1 MQIRRRPPS
10 PLVRVA
16 HLTYATPHP
25 ESEPRHILE
34 KIVWAKGE
42 ELEQARQRVP
52 LQELQQQVEQ
62 LPPTRGFRRA
72 LQQAPELPA
81 VIAEIKKAS
90 PSRGVIREDFDPVAL
105 ARAYAAAG
113 ASCISVL
120 TDRKFFQ
127 GSFAVLGA
135 VREAVPLPLL
145 CKDFILSPYQL
156 FQARAAGADAALLI
170 AAVLSDQDILYLRKV
185 ARQLG
190 LDCLVEVHDA
200 GEMER
205 ALALGVDLI
214 GINNRDLTT
223 FTTDL
228 AVTQRLAA
236 TYRQALSQ
244 GGAWVVSESGLR
256 EHKDL
261 EQVAAAGAQAVL
273 VGEALMGQP
282 DVAAALRTLR
292 GGAPRHSALA
302 QQQ

>member
-1 MQIRRRPPS
+1 MQIRRRPPN

-34 KIVWAKGE
+34 KIVWAKDVE
-42 ELEQARQRVP
+42 VDKARASVP

-62 LPPTRGFRRA
+62 LAPTRGFRGA
-72 LQQAPELPA
+72 LQAAPDSPA

-90 PSRGVIREDFDPVAL
+90 PSKGVIREDFDPVAL

-113 ASCISVL
+113 ATCISVL
-120 TDRKFFQ
+120 TDQQFFQ
-127 GSFAVLGA
+127 GSFAVLSA
-135 VREAVPLPLL
+135 VREAVTLPLL

-156 FQARAAGADAALLI
+156 FQARLAGADAVLLI
-170 AAVLSDQDILYLRKV
+170 AAILSDQDIRYLGKV

-190 LDCLVEVHDA
+190 LDCLVEVHGA
-200 GEMER
+200 QEMER
-205 ALALGVDLI
+205 SLALGANLI

-228 AVTQRLAA
+228 AVTQRLA
-236 TYRQALSQ
+236 TIYRSRLEE
-244 GGAWVVSESGLR
+244 GGTLLVSESGLK
-256 EHKDL
+256 EHHHL

-273 VGEALMGQP
+273 VGEALMGEP

-292 GGAPRHSALA
+292 GVAP
-302 QQQ
+302 

>member
-1 MQIRRRPPS
+1 MQIRRRPPN

-105 ARAYAAAG
+105 AQAYAAAG

-120 TDRKFFQ
+120 TDQKFFQ
-127 GSFAVLGA
+127 GSFAVLSA
-135 VREAVPLPLL
+135 VREAVSLPLL

-170 AAVLSDQDILYLRKV
+170 AAILSDQDVLYLHKV

-200 GEMER
+200 GEMDR

-236 TYRQALSQ
+236 TYRQALHQ
-244 GGAWVVSESGLR
+244 GDALLVSESGLR

-261 EQVAAAGAQAVL
+261 ERVAAAGAQAVL

-282 DVAAALRTLR
+282 DVAAALRALR
-292 GGAPRHSALA
+292 GRASQHSALS